1 VNFEWDEDKNHENI
15 RKHGFDFADAQK
27 IFQAPLVI
35 DLDLRTDY
43 GEDRWIVIG
52 LLDRR
57 TVVATFTLRG
67 AQTICIISL
76 RKASRHERKKFEEE
90 IGD

>member
-1 VNFEWDEDKNHENI
+1 VNFEWDEGKNRENI
-15 RKHGFDFADAQK
+15 RKHGIDFGEAWE
-27 IFQAPLVI
+27 IFQTPMVI

-52 LLDRR
+52 LLASR
-57 TVVATFTLRG
+57 TVVVTFAMRG
-67 AQTICIISL
+67 TQTIRVISL

>member
-1 VNFEWDEDKNHENI
+1 VNFEWDEKKNQQNI
-15 RKHGFDFADAQK
+15 RKHGLDFGDTWE
-27 IFQAPLVI
+27 IFEGPFEAH
-35 DLDLRTDY
+35 LDLRTDY

-52 LLDRR
+52 LLGTR
-57 TVVATFTLRG
+57 TVVVTFALRG
-67 AQTICIISL
+67 TQTIRIISL

>member
-15 RKHGFDFADAQK
+15 RKQGFNFADAWK

-52 LLDRR
+52 LLDSR
-57 TVVATFTLRG
+57 TVVVTFTLPG
-67 AQTICIISL
+67 AQPIRIISL

>member
-1 VNFEWDEDKNHENI
+1 MNFEWDEQKNKENI
-15 RKHGFDFADAQK
+15 RKHGLDLSDAWK

-52 LLDRR
+52 LLGSR
-57 TVVATFTLRG
+57 TVVVTFTLRK
-67 AQTICIISL
+67 AQTIRIISL

>member
-1 VNFEWDEDKNHENI
+1 MNFEWDEQKNRENI
-15 RKHGFDFADAQK
+15 QKHGLDLSDAWK

-52 LLDRR
+52 LLGSR
-57 TVVATFTLRG
+57 TVVVTFTLRN
-67 AQTICIISL
+67 AQTIRIISL

>member
-1 VNFEWDEDKNHENI
+1 MEFEWDEQKNRENI
-15 RKHGFDFADAQK
+15 RKHGLDLSDAWE
-27 IFQAPLVI
+27 IFQAPFVI

-52 LLDRR
+52 LLGNR
-57 TVVATFTLRG
+57 TVVVTFALRG
-67 AQTICIISL
+67 TQIIRIISF
-76 RKASRHERKKFEEE
+76 RKASRHEHKKFEEE

>member
-1 VNFEWDEDKNHENI
+1 VELEWDEQKNRENI
-15 RKHGFDFADAQK
+15 RKHGLDLSDAGE

-52 LLDRR
+52 LLGSR
-57 TVVATFTLRG
+57 TVVVTFTLRG
-67 AQTICIISL
+67 AQTMRIISL
-76 RKASRHERKKFEEE
+76 RKASRHERKRFEEE